1 MVNKD
6 YYALLTEA
14 IENKYKKKTL
24 NEAWS
29 DSMPDWLKPRL
40 NALGLNDKIG
50 SEASSWGSDLNIG
63 DAWEHL
69 KKYPRFMRAYR
80 RYVDAG
86 AWHNSAVIQAA
97 KDIGWTPQRVDSVKP
112 RGASWE
118 EQVNARKDIFTQ
130 FRNVY
135 GIDLTKAV
143 FVETTPPKSAKS
155 PAMQEGNIPIWYIP
169 STNQIYAKGINDYET
184 LSSGADSDFTF
195 KAFKYI
201 PLKELASLCDGHFC
215 YIEGSSIDTTG
226 IPRKLGSRA
235 ANKEWVNNNPE
246 MIRGVPGDTKR
257 VWIRTPEGRILK
269 TYTATRDASGYLVV
283 PPSEK
288 YRDIIEKNSA
298 TKKYSKK
305 IQELEDRLKQ
315 YYSIL
320 VSAPRLGTWKKP
332 IDTKDALTYYTS
344 ALGSYKQ
351 MLDDIDAI
359 LKEFGPESKEFINYL
374 TSTNSSL
381 YYICSKW
388 RSPFKESV
396 SSIERVLDRVARELR
411 DYDFTILDI

>member
-14 IENKYKKKTL
+14 MQNKYKKKTL

-40 NALGLNDKIG
+40 NALGLNDKIA
-50 SEASSWGSDLNIG
+50 SEARSWGSSLNVEK
-63 DAWEHL
+63 AWEHL
-69 KKYPRFMRAYR
+69 KDYPRFMRAYR

-86 AWHNSAVIQAA
+86 AWHDTAVMQAA
-97 KDIGWTPQRVDSVKP
+97 KDIGWSSQRTDTVKP

-118 EQVNARKDIFTQ
+118 EQENARKDIFTQ
-130 FRNVY
+130 FRDVY
-135 GIDLTKAV
+135 GIDLTKAE

-169 STNQIYAKGINDYET
+169 STNQIYAKGMNDYEV
-184 LSSGADSDFTF
+184 LNSGSGSEFTS

-201 PLKELASLCDGHFC
+201 PLKELASLSDGNFC
-215 YIEGSSIDTTG
+215 YIESSSIDTAG
-226 IPRKLGSRA
+226 IPRKLRYRE
-235 ANKEWVNNNPE
+235 ANKEWVKDNPE
-246 MIRGVPGDTKR
+246 MIRGIPGDTKR
-257 VWIRTPEGRILK
+257 LLIRDPEGRSVRM
-269 TYTATRDASGYLVV
+269 YDATRDASGYLVV

-288 YRDIIEKNSA
+288 YRDIIEKHSA
-298 TKKYSKK
+298 TRKYSKK

-332 IDTKDALTYYTS
+332 IDTKDALSYYTS
-344 ALGSYKQ
+344 ALGFYKQ

-374 TSTNSSL
+374 TITNPSS
-381 YYICSKW
+381 YYICSRW
-388 RSPFKESV
+388 RYPFKESV
-396 SSIERVLDRVARELR
+396 SDTERALDRVARELR
-411 DYDFTILDI
+411 DYDFTIFDI